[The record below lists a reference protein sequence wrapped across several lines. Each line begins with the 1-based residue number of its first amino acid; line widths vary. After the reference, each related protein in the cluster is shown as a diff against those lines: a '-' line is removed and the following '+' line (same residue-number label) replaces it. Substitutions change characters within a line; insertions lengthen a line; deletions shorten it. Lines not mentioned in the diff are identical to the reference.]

1 MYDDASGFE
10 VIKRNGTG
18 LPHAM
23 PAPYATAV
31 QAPSNRIER
40 PRLGVGL
47 GAKLIVSRAVI
58 PVIGD
63 YDADGRSDF
72 AYWNPS
78 DGVWT
83 VHTSG
88 HGNLGIRLG
97 ALGDIPVPADYDG
110 DGRTDFAVFR
120 PSTGT
125 WLILL
130 ANGTQPTIQWG
141 QSGDVPVAAP

>member
-1 MYDDASGFE
+1 
-10 VIKRNGTG
+10 
-18 LPHAM
+18 M
-23 PAPYATAV
+23 PAPYASSVPAPTSAV
-31 QAPSNRIER
+31 HQLP
-40 PRLGVGL
+40 GVVAL
-47 GAKLIVSRAVI
+47 NSQPAVSRAVI

-63 YDADGRSDF
+63 YGADGISDF

-83 VHTSG
+83 VHTSS

-120 PSTGT
+120 PSTGQ

-130 ANGTQPTIQWG
+130 ANGTQPTIEWG
-141 QSGDVPVAAP
+141 QSGDVPVPAP